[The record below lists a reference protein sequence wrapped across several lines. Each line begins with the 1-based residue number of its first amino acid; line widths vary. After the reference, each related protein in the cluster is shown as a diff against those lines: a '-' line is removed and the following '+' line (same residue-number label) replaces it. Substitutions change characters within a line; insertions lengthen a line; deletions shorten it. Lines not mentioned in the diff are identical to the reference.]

1 MFWWTLIAV
10 LLVLG
15 LGTAVYRAKT
25 CSEGVDA
32 WLCYQI
38 ARILSITFFHWRPLN
53 LSTIPEHGPAI
64 IVANHT
70 SPVDPVIL
78 WLGHFRGFKKPRLR
92 VIGFMMAREYYIGG
106 AIGWVCRSMQSIPVD
121 RDGKD
126 MSPVKE
132 ALQRLKDGKL
142 LGLFPEGKLNV
153 ASPDEQLLPGG
164 TGVAWLALKARVPV
178 IPIFIKGAPRSDS
191 MVKAFFT
198 WSHARVKYGP
208 AIDLSK
214 WHDQRPTHSMLA
226 AATDEIMRALA
237 ELGGVT
243 ITPVQLRTEEANKP
257 GPAAPI

>member
-1 MFWWTLIAV
+1 MTPLPMMFWWILTGV

-38 ARILSITFFHWRPLN
+38 ARGTFDYVLPLAPAES
-53 LSTIPEHGPAI
+53 LHHPEHGPAI

-78 WLGHFRGFKKPRLR
+78 WLGHFRGFRKPRLR

-153 ASPDEQLLPGG
+153 ASPNEQLLPGG
-164 TGVAWLALKARVPV
+164 TGVAWLALKAKVPV

-198 WSHARVKYGP
+198 WSNARVKYGP
-208 AIDLSK
+208 PIDLSSGMTSVSRIPCSPPPLTK
-214 WHDQRPTHSMLA
+214 S
-226 AATDEIMRALA
+226 
-237 ELGGVT
+237 
-243 ITPVQLRTEEANKP
+243 
-257 GPAAPI
+257 